1 MALCFGSRGP
11 WLILRK
17 MMVCFHPTLPLRTGQ
32 HCSKMQEVQNTQC
45 RLIFFFFD
53 QKLKPTMQL
62 ENISKTT
69 KILL

>member
-32 HCSKMQEVQNTQC
+32 HCSKKQEIQNTQIVLTYC
-45 RLIFFFFD
+45 KKNCSGN
-53 QKLKPTMQL
+53 QEKVLKF
-62 ENISKTT
+62 EAEG
-69 KILL
+69 